1 MSIVLSIVVMEAEFN
16 SLVKGLCSEE
26 DIEDEDDTP
35 VANDESLQQ
44 EENDVQE
51 QHNKLDKMIID
62 ENFGANLD
70 DLNEVWDILEEHD
83 FCE

>member
-1 MSIVLSIVVMEAEFN
+1 MEAEFN